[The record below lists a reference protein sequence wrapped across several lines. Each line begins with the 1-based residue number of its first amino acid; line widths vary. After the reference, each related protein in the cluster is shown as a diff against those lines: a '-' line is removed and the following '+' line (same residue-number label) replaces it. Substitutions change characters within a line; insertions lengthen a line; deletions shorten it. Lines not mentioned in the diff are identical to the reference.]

1 MMFRI
6 LEGGWNNQQFLNIVN
21 EVEKKG
27 LLFSSRMLSKKWRE
41 NINNWLQDTLPYDN
55 NRVILKS
62 INDNDDDRSTYIN
75 ASYVNVNDFFHL

>member
-75 ASYVNVNDFFHL
+75 ASYVNVSELQ